1 MNKELHVILDSTARV
16 KPEFLAANPRIH
28 TVPLKV
34 IVGTFEWLEDDLSCD
49 ELFEKVSQTG
59 MNPRTSQPAPGD
71 FLAVMHPLALAGHPL
86 LVITLSGQLS
96 GTVRGA
102 EAVARMMPG
111 AAIEVVDSETTGF
124 GMEWMAK
131 QALAFSDQGMQLADV
146 AFMTRVTAR
155 STRTIFIPDTL
166 EYLRRGGRIGA
177 AANLIGSILNIRP
190 VLYLVNGGVQVLD
203 KVRTRQRAIY
213 RTVEEISLTQNI
225 EYIAC
230 LHTNDLEE
238 RTYLEQS
245 IRAAFRRVPVYL
257 GEVGPVIAA
266 HTGPRTI
273 GVIFQQRLSPQ

>member
-1 MNKELHVILDSTARV
+1 MRKELHVILDSTVRV
-16 KPEFLAANPRIH
+16 KPGFLAANPRIH
-28 TVPLKV
+28 TVQLKV
-34 IVGTFEWLEDDLSCD
+34 IVGAQEWREDDLSCD
-49 ELFEKVSQTG
+49 ELFAKVQQTG
-59 MNPRTSQPAPGD
+59 MNPHTSQPSPGD
-71 FLAVMHPLALAGHPL
+71 FLSVMQPLALEGHPL
-86 LVITLSGQLS
+86 LVITMSGQLS

-111 AAIEVVDSETTGF
+111 AMVEVVDSETTGF
-124 GMEWMAK
+124 GMEWMAQ
-131 QALAFSDQGMQLADV
+131 QALHFFDQGMDLTEVAD
-146 AFMTRVTAR
+146 MTRRTAR
-155 STRTIFIPDTL
+155 ATRTIFIPDTL

-213 RTVEEISLTQNI
+213 RTVEEISRSEGLV
-225 EYIAC
+225 YIAC

-238 RTYLEQS
+238 RTYLERS
-245 IRAAFRRVPVYL
+245 IRATFPKVPVYL

-273 GVIFQQRLSPQ
+273 GVVFQQSHMLE